1 MCNFPIQRVPYL
13 TRWTSANHQVDLFT
27 ASGIP
32 VREYVRAVQ
41 AVLGRTHDD
50 EGGCVREGV

>member
-1 MCNFPIQRVPYL
+1 M
-13 TRWTSANHQVDLFT
+13 DLFT

-32 VREYVRAVQ
+32 VREYVCAVQ

-50 EGGCVREGV
+50 EGGCVREGVRGRVCEGGCEREGV